1 MLLFSLYMAL
11 RTSAVQTYLA
21 QKITNRLSEQ
31 FHADI
36 SVKGVDIAFFDKVVL
51 EEVLIKDQMNDSMI
65 LVGKLVAQI
74 DSFSI
79 RQRSLAIKK
88 LSLKDSRICI
98 SMDSAR
104 VANYM
109 FLLDTTS
116 TSQIDT
122 TSRLW
127 DVHCS
132 NFAFENASF
141 SYTDQFAAKK
151 KQFKL
156 YDILLSVSGFQMDND
171 SIVFRIDKLTLD
183 DRKSFHLTEF
193 NTDFVLAGDQL
204 KLKNLYA
211 SMPHSIISEA
221 HIFVDKTKVR
231 ETGDYSLLK
240 LDVQLNK
247 SLVSMLD
254 IAQLAPSLRGMDADL
269 EVSGRVYGTLDDLKA
284 KDLAISFGDY
294 TNINCDFYMNGLPV
308 IENTFV
314 HLDLKKS
321 TTHFKDLGL
330 FKMPEIAKRDHIGFP
345 QVLYD
350 AGIIEYQGSFTGFIS
365 DFVAY
370 GTVKSNFGKLST
382 DLAFKPS
389 GSDEIGIDGH
399 LKTVDFAIGK
409 LIKND
414 ILGKITYNGKIS
426 GKFNKLNHSLMADI
440 DGGIERID
448 LNDYELKNIDLNGN
462 IAGNRFDGHLAV
474 ADENLSF
481 NFDGIFDFNQKIPV
495 FNFEMDLD
503 RANLIALNLDTK
515 YGLSELSFLL
525 KANFTG
531 NNIDN
536 LAGSIWL
543 EDGTYR
549 NQNGEI
555 ALNSFELKTF
565 KDSINNNLQLRSDFL
580 DADFKGNYQ
589 FYNLK
594 NSVLKIASH
603 FLPSANL
610 KFEKNNS
617 KNIFEFSGRSKDFEK
632 ITKVF
637 LPDFYFEP
645 SEFHGNIN
653 SESNQIMFEVELP
666 RMEYKGTLFR
676 NIDVSLSADKEI
688 NFKNRIGE
696 IVLDDDYSIY
706 NLAFWGMGTHDKLE
720 TRLSWNNFHER
731 TYSGV
736 LNGISKFRKDDGTG
750 FHFETDILPSKIY
763 IADSLW
769 NVNSAKVFVD
779 EKEIRIND
787 FCISSDQQKIKANGY
802 ISEDKSKQLSLAFEN
817 IDLRNANNLVQA
829 NLNFKGVLSGEV
841 AVFDPYDKAYFLS
854 DLKIDGFS
862 LRNHLFGNVSMVNKW
877 DANAEVITSEV
888 IVENNKNNI
897 VFAKG
902 NYLPQTNTLDYNI
915 EVNGLSAK
923 ALQPF
928 LEGSFSDFRGDVYGK
943 VRLHGQPSGILLDGD
958 LYGKNV
964 GLTLTFLQTPYTFSD
979 NVRFAGDSIIFDR
992 ITVKDVEGNT
1002 ALFDGSIKHQNFEHM
1017 VYDLNFSTN
1026 RIMAI
1031 NTNANDNEQFY
1042 GKLYASGT
1050 LAITGLGVVVNIDA
1064 AGRTEQGTELNI
1076 LLDYEEQAEEY
1087 DFLSFI
1093 DRQFP
1098 EEEKELRTTVVDAS
1112 NITMNFDVEVTPD
1125 ARAQLI
1131 YNSQIGDVIRS
1142 YGYGNMQIGVDNDY
1156 NMVMYGDYTVT
1167 RGDYLFTLQNVIN
1180 KRFEIEKGGTIVW
1193 NGDPYDATIN
1203 LNAVYHLKASLKELF
1218 PTSDPEIDYNQ
1229 RIPVNC
1235 KIAMTDNL
1243 NSPKIDFDIDF
1254 PSSEDRVKD
1263 DVKQFFITEE
1273 DRNKQILSLLILGR
1287 FYTPEYLRGNYEAS
1301 NTNVVGSTAS
1311 ELFSNQL
1318 SNWLS
1323 QISSD
1328 FDIGV
1333 NYRPGNQVTDD
1344 EVELALS
1351 TQIFNDR
1358 VTINGNIG
1366 NNASQATTT
1375 SNNSNI
1381 VGDFDLNVKLNKTG
1395 KLQFKAFN
1403 HSNNNIIYE
1412 TSPYTQGIGLSYR
1425 EDYNNFRELWDKFKD
1440 LFSGNRKGK
1449 KSGV

>member
-1 MLLFSLYMAL
+1 MLFSLYMAL
-11 RTSAVQTYLA
+11 QTSAAQTYLA
-21 QKITNRLSEQ
+21 RKITSRLSEL

-36 SVKGVDIAFFDKVVL
+36 SVKGVDIAFFNKIVL
-51 EEVLIKDQMNDSMI
+51 EEVLIKDQQQDSML
-65 LVGKLVAQI
+65 LVGSLVAQI

-79 RQRSLAIKK
+79 RHRSLAIKK
-88 LSLKDSRICI
+88 LSLNDSRICI

-104 VANYM
+104 VANYK

-116 TSQIDT
+116 TTVVDT

-127 DVHCS
+127 NIRCS
-132 NFAFENASF
+132 DFAFENASF
-141 SYTDQFAAKK
+141 SYTDRYAVEK

-156 YDILLSVSGFQMDND
+156 YDISLNVSGFQMDND
-171 SIVFRIDKLTLD
+171 SVVFRIDQLKLD
-183 DRKSFHLTEF
+183 DRKSFNLTEF

-221 HIFVDKTKVR
+221 HILVDKTKVR
-231 ETGDYSLLK
+231 ETGDYALLK

-269 EVSGRVYGTLDDLKA
+269 EISGRVYGTLADLKA
-284 KDLAISFGDY
+284 KDLSVSYGDH

-314 HLDLKKS
+314 HLDLKES
-321 TTHFKDLGL
+321 TTHFKDLSR
-330 FKMPEIAKRDHIGFP
+330 FKMPELVKREHIEFP

-350 AGIIEYQGSFTGFIS
+350 AGVVEYQGSFTGFIG

-389 GSDEIGIDGH
+389 GTDEIGIDGH
-399 LKTVDFAIGK
+399 LQTVDFSIGEF
-409 LIKND
+409 IKND
-414 ILGKITYNGKIS
+414 IFGKITYNGKIS
-426 GKFNKLNHSLMADI
+426 GKFNKIDHSLIADI
-440 DGGIERID
+440 DGGIDRID
-448 LNDYELKNIDLNGN
+448 LNKYELKNIELKGN
-462 IAGNRFDGHLAV
+462 IAGKRFDGHLAV
-474 ADENLSF
+474 ADENLNF
-481 NFDGIFDFNQKIPV
+481 NFDGVFDFNNEIPV
-495 FNFEMDLD
+495 FDFVMDLD
-503 RANLIALNLDTK
+503 RANLIALNLDK
-515 YGLSELSFLL
+515 RYSLSELSFLL
-525 KANFTG
+525 KANFIG

-555 ALNSFELKTF
+555 ELNSFELKTF
-565 KDSINNNLQLRSDFL
+565 KDKVNNNLQLRSDFL
-580 DADFKGNYQ
+580 DADFKGDYQ

-594 NSVLKIASH
+594 NSVLKIVSH

-617 KNIFEFSGRSKDFEK
+617 RNIFEFSGRSKDFTK

-645 SEFHGNIN
+645 SEFRGRIN
-653 SESNQIMFEVELP
+653 SESNQISFGAELP

-676 NIDVSLSADKEI
+676 NVEVGLMADKEI

-696 IVLDDDYSIY
+696 VALDDNYSVY
-706 NLAFWGMGTHDKLE
+706 NLAFFCSGSHDELE
-720 TRLSWNNFHER
+720 TRFSWNNFHER
-731 TYSGV
+731 TYSGI
-736 LNGISKFRKDDGTG
+736 LNGVSRFRKDDGTG
-750 FHFETDILPSKIY
+750 LHLETDILPSRIY

-769 NVNSAKVFVD
+769 TVNSAKIFVD
-779 EKEIRIND
+779 NKEIRIKD
-787 FCISSDQQKIKANGY
+787 FCVSGDQQKIKANGY
-802 ISEDKSKQLSLAFEN
+802 ISEDKSKQLSLTFEN

-829 NLNFKGVLSGEV
+829 NLNFKGILTGEV

-862 LRNHLFGNVSMVNKW
+862 LRNHLFGDVSMVNKW
-877 DANAEVITSEV
+877 DGISEAITSEV
-888 IVENNKNNI
+888 IIENEKSKTL
-897 VFAKG
+897 FAKG
-902 NYLPQTNTLDYNI
+902 NYFPQTNNLDYNI

-928 LEGSFSDFRGDVYGK
+928 MEGSFSDFRGDVFGK
-943 VRLHGQPSGILLDGD
+943 VRLHGQPSMILLDGD
-958 LYGKNV
+958 LFGKNV

-979 NVRFAGDSIIFDR
+979 TVRFAGDAIIFDQ
-992 ITVKDVEGNT
+992 ITVKDAEGNT
-1002 ALFDGSIKHQNFEHM
+1002 ALFDGSIRHENFEHM
-1017 VYDLNFSTN
+1017 VYDLNFSTD
-1026 RIMAI
+1026 RVLAI

-1042 GKLYASGT
+1042 GKLYASGA

-1064 AGRTEQGTELNI
+1064 AGRTERGTELNI

-1098 EEEKELRTTVVDAS
+1098 EEEKEFRTTVLDAS
-1112 NITMNFDVEVTPD
+1112 NVTMNFDIEVTPD

-1142 YGYGNMQIGVDNDY
+1142 YGYGNMQISVDNDY

-1193 NGDPYDATIN
+1193 NGDPYDATID

-1218 PTSDPEIDYNQ
+1218 PADTEIDYTQ

-1235 KIAMTDNL
+1235 KIAMTENL

-1263 DVKQFFITEE
+1263 DVKPFFNTEE

-1287 FYTPEYLRGNYEAS
+1287 FYTPEYLRGSYEAS

-1323 QISSD
+1323 QISND

-1366 NNASQATTT
+1366 NNVSQTTT
-1375 SNNSNI
+1375 SPNSSSI

-1403 HSNNNIIYE
+1403 HSNNNLIYE

-1425 EDYNNFRELWDKFKD
+1425 EDYNNFNELWNKFKE
-1440 LFSGNRKGK
+1440 LFSGNKKAK
-1449 KSGV
+1449 KSGD